1 VRRRT
6 SLVTAVAATA
16 LLAAGCGLTDNAV
29 QPGLAAKVDGE
40 TLSLRKVDRAVQ
52 DYCALRAANKQATT
66 APTALVRAQFVTGW
80 TQAVAVDH
88 LAPEHGVALPPARID
103 RATVEAAWGELGTI
117 DDDNYASF
125 EWLTWIQQRLTSPV
139 EQLGAP
145 ATGDQA
151 VQRGIEL
158 ITGWLDDQHV
168 ELNPVFGDYDAK
180 TAVFSG
186 DALSV
191 PVSAEAKAA
200 QQTAQLTPDQIAK
213 LPADQ
218 RCGPAVV
225 QAPQGVPQG

>member
-1 VRRRT
+1 MRRRP
-6 SLVTAVAATA
+6 SLVTALAATA

-29 QPGLAAKVDGE
+29 QPGLAAKVDDE
-40 TLSLRKVDRAVQ
+40 KLSLRVVDRAVQ
-52 DYCALRAANKQATT
+52 DYCTLRATHTDVPA

-88 LAPEHGVALPPARID
+88 LAPEHGVTLPPTTID
-103 RATVEAAWGELGTI
+103 RAAVEEAWGSLGTI
-117 DDDNYASF
+117 DDANYDSF
-125 EWLTWIQQRLTSPV
+125 EWLTWIQQRLTAPV
-139 EQLGAP
+139 AELGRP

-158 ITGWLDDQHV
+158 ITGWLGDHHV

-180 TAVFSG
+180 TAVFGG
-186 DALSV
+186 DPLSI

-200 QQTAQLTPDQIAK
+200 QNSAELTPDQVAK

-218 RCGPAVV
+218 RCGPAT
-225 QAPQGVPQG
+225 APAPAVPQG